1 MQHDMKQKNDHD
13 CTDCPITSRREF
25 IRDAS
30 FGVAAI
36 LASIGLSSAASAMPV
51 TIVSAIVRNA
61 QNVTYAIPG
70 GDGVQ
75 IDSDNEII
83 LVRWQNV
90 VYAFNLSCPHQRT
103 ALRWN
108 AASKQF
114 QCPKHKSKY
123 TPQGAFIS
131 GRATRGM
138 DRLAISRQGTNVVVD
153 ADRLYQ
159 EDENEAEWKAALVR
173 LG

>member
-1 MQHDMKQKNDHD
+1 MQHDMKQNSDQD
-13 CTDCPITSRREF
+13 CNDCPITSRREF

-36 LASIGLSSAASAMPV
+36 LASIGMSTAASAMPV

-61 QNVTYAIPG
+61 QSVTYAIPG
-70 GDGVQ
+70 ADGVQ

-138 DRLAISRQGTNVVVD
+138 DRLAISRQGANVVVD
-153 ADRLYQ
+153 VDRLYQ

-173 LG
+173 LS